1 MAPRRPPQPPQPPDV
16 RQFRTVAEIETTI
29 TKLKR
34 RIADIERLRT
44 ENIRHDDDRVENVE
58 HAVRDTIL
66 EEFGKDSPE
75 FQRHAYFKVDDGPR
89 LVRSDFF
96 GGVGDWD
103 AQDQQRL
110 IAAIPGAMSR
120 VEGLIERLQ
129 EKKAD
134 LGEPSIAPRAA
145 FQGRKLN
152 PAIVAAAAA
161 LYLDGHYP
169 QAVFEAGKTLVALV
183 KAKSGK
189 FDVDGAPRMQ
199 AVFSVNNPILAFNN
213 LAGSVRSRR
222 AAGHDAAVRR
232 RRNGHSKPW
241 RSPRRN
247 GRATRACASTSRP
260 SELPG

>member
-34 RIADIERLRT
+34 RIADIERLQT

-89 LVRSDFF
+89 TVRSDFF
-96 GGVGDWD
+96 GGGGDWD

-134 LGEPSIAPRAA
+134 LG
-145 FQGRKLN
+145 
-152 PAIVAAAAA
+152 
-161 LYLDGHYP
+161 
-169 QAVFEAGKTLVALV
+169 
-183 KAKSGK
+183 
-189 FDVDGAPRMQ
+189 
-199 AVFSVNNPILAFNN
+199 
-213 LAGSVRSRR
+213 
-222 AAGHDAAVRR
+222 
-232 RRNGHSKPW
+232 
-241 RSPRRN
+241 
-247 GRATRACASTSRP
+247 
-260 SELPG
+260 